1 MDDYD
6 QRLTDLEDEAYDRR
20 TETKA
25 VIKEALKEWM
35 DEKFAAFGRWSIIG
49 IAAAALFAL
58 MYFILAVKGW
68 KFPE

>member
-6 QRLTDLEDEAYDRR
+6 QRLTNLEDEAYDRR

-68 KFPE
+68 KFPG

>member
-1 MDDYD
+1 MNDYD
-6 QRLTDLEDEAYDRR
+6 QRLTDLEDEAFDRK
-20 TETKA
+20 TQTKA

-49 IAAAALFAL
+49 IGAAALFAL

-68 KFPE
+68 KFSG

>member
-6 QRLTDLEDEAYDRR
+6 QRLTNLEDEAYDRR
-20 TETKA
+20 TETKT